1 MDINRIQHSVQRGKT
16 SCFYKINDPHST
28 SNISSSIPRTRHGQR
43 LPKTSETGAIQ
54 GRCAVV
60 GNGKLLLRPKPFEK
74 LPKAKVPERLEGRYM
89 FQVYKQ
95 LLAKTYI

>member
-1 MDINRIQHSVQRGKT
+1 MAKLA
-16 SCFYKINDPHST
+16 

-54 GRCAVV
+54 GRCAAVRD
-60 GNGKLLLRPKPFEK
+60 GKWLLRPKPFET
-74 LPKAKVPERLEGRYM
+74 LPRKAKVFQRLDGRYM

-95 LLAKTYI
+95 LLAKT